1 MRPSQY
7 ITALPSLI
15 IRWRKRYP
23 PHVVL
28 NYLYY
33 ENGSQSSGF
42 KTRTAG
48 TESESRTESEC
59 STADPKTEK
68 NTASAIRRRSS
79 EVPKKLIQ
87 SGNNDR
93 ESSFYVLF
101 LYVLFSLIFTQKG
114 DDSVFGYTQ
123 LLLKS
128 LFTTMNKYVFST
140 FSDFVF
146 CFCVGFFLRLFLFF
160 CGCERVVNIMPSC

>member
-1 MRPSQY
+1 MRPSHY

-59 STADPKTEK
+59 STADRKLKRTRQVPSW
-68 NTASAIRRRSS
+68 AVGAQRFRRNWLNQETIDS
-79 EVPKKLIQ
+79 PLFM
-87 SGNNDR
+87 
-93 ESSFYVLF
+93 FYF
-101 LYVLFSLIFTQKG
+101 YVLFSLIFTQKG